1 MSAATPKLTVAEAR
15 ALLGIAA
22 EAGLEEAGKAFRAA
36 AKRAHPDRP
45 GGDAARFRDIVAA
58 YRTLQ
63 SVPPLPAVIAPP
75 PAGAPSGAYVEISAR
90 MALDG
95 GEAEAVLEDGRKV
108 RARIPPGARP
118 GERLRIA
125 GGWRVSVRIAPDDS
139 VQVRGA
145 DLWVTAQAPATLLAE
160 SGRATLSTPL
170 GPRTCWI
177 TRKAAERR
185 IVRLEGQ
192 GLPARGDHPPGDLFV
207 RLEPDDV
214 VPAESPARAQ
224 LKKFAAAWAA

>member
-1 MSAATPKLTVAEAR
+1 MSAATPKLTIAEAR
-15 ALLGIAA
+15 VLLGIAA
-22 EAGLEEAGKAFRAA
+22 EAGLEEAARAFRAA

-45 GGDAARFRDIVAA
+45 GGDAAHFRDIVAA

-63 SVPPLPAVIAPP
+63 SVPPLPAVIASA
-75 PAGAPSGAYVEISAR
+75 PAGAPNGAYVEISAR
-90 MALDG
+90 VALEG

-108 RARIPPGARP
+108 RARIPPGARA

-125 GGWRVSVRIAPDDS
+125 GGWRVTVRIAPDDA
-139 VQVRGA
+139 VQVRGS
-145 DLWVTAQAPATLLAE
+145 DLWVTAQAPAMLLVE
-160 SGRATLSTPL
+160 SGRATLATPL
-170 GPRTCWI
+170 GARTCWI

-185 IVRLEGQ
+185 LVRLEGQ
-192 GLPARGDHPPGDLFV
+192 GLPARGEHPQGDLFV
-207 RLEPDDV
+207 RLEPDDD